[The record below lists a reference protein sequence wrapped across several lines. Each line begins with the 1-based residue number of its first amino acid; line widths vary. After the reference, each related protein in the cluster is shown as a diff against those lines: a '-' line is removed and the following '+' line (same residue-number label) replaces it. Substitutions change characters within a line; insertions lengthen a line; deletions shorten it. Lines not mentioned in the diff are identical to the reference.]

1 MWLHASAH
9 SSHATEVVAVC
20 NVNGPI
26 LELTCG
32 MRRRKLANLHSYFI
46 FSFRNERLCGSPHL
60 MFIMTFKWYYIS
72 FNILVF
78 VLIWTAVWLKWEKK
92 RHLMATLCPLLCFFP
107 CFLSGAASPQHD
119 KHFLWS
125 SCLVSTALVETD
137 LSDLSPKEKK
147 GNKKGKTHVQAGYAF
162 PQVMSRTWGLVWS
175 VHNVKTRP
183 QTLIP
188 NCLIL

>member
-60 MFIMTFKWYYIS
+60 MFIMTFKWYYCSRES
-72 FNILVF
+72 FCSHLNCCVTK
-78 VLIWTAVWLKWEKK
+78 VRKK
-92 RHLMATLCPLLCFFP
+92 KALD
-107 CFLSGAASPQHD
+107 GD
-119 KHFLWS
+119 
-125 SCLVSTALVETD
+125 LVSSSLLFSLFSFGCSFTTAWQAFSQEQLFSLNGPCRNWFVWPE
-137 LSDLSPKEKK
+137 SKREKGEQK
-147 GNKKGKTHVQAGYAF
+147 RKDTCASRLRFSSGHVTNLRA
-162 PQVMSRTWGLVWS
+162 R
-175 VHNVKTRP
+175 
-183 QTLIP
+183 LI
-188 NCLIL
+188 CA